1 MSSRGISHEEAS
13 CWKRLAARPFR
24 CRRGDPFNLRF
35 DTRGEC
41 EKAQALVNHYDRDNV
56 AGPIFHIENNGEA
69 QVFFLES
76 FQCEYDANEGKWRI
90 VDHRGDDS
98 AIGNAWDD

>member
-1 MSSRGISHEEAS
+1 MKKLLVGSALLLGLSGV
-13 CWKRLAARPFR
+13 AAAH
-24 CRRGDPFNLRF
+24 PFNLRF

-56 AGPIFHIENNGEA
+56 AGPIFH
-69 QVFFLES
+69 FLES